1 MQPTNLDITEARNQF
16 NRLDERLREEKVVRI
31 TRHGRPVFAVV
42 DHEYLAAI
50 LETIEVMADPEAHRL
65 LLESLDDIRAG
76 RLHDHEAVKRE
87 LLDD

>member
-31 TRHGRPVFAVV
+31 TRHGRPVFAVI
-42 DHEYLAAI
+42 DNEYLSAL